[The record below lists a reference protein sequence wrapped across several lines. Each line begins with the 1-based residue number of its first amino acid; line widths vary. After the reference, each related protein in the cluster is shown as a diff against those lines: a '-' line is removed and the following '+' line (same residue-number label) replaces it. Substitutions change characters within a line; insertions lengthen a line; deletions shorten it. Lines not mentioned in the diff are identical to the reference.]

1 MVLTNALRHWPVV
14 LNACLS
20 LFLGGALAAPI
31 LATLGATQAAE
42 ALYAAYKL
50 TCHQW
55 AFRSFFLFGQQ
66 PVHSLQELADNSLDP
81 FTFQGNQALGWKMAF
96 CERDLAI

>member
-1 MVLTNALRHWPVV
+1 MGVTRALRHWLAG
-14 LNACLS
+14 LNTALA
-20 LFLGGALAAPI
+20 LFLAGALAAPI

-66 PVHSLQELADNSLDP
+66 PLYSVQELADNSVDP
-81 FTFQGNQALGWKMAF
+81 FTFQRSQALAWTMAF
-96 CERDLAI
+96 CARH